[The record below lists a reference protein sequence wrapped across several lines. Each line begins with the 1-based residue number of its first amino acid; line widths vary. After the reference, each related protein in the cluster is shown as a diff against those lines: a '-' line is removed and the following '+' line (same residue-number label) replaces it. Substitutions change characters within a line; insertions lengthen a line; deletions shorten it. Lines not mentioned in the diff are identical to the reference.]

1 MFEELIEIFKD
12 NMSILKIIYIENLRC
27 FDFYNAGE
35 YLLKFIEIDDSW
47 LDKYLDYIY
56 GNENTATSKPLYENL
71 NECWD
76 SEKYIYIFDTV
87 LHRYM
92 TYTENNYL
100 SSYYLKSILNNKD
113 DAQLSKQK
121 TWILHVIKENYEN
134 LGILEVIFVI
144 ILDKNYEIRQEAI
157 KLLVSLNSDYEIF
170 EKLSIEATRFS
181 TSGSFVPIYMNEIK
195 FLREIS
201 SYFTGIKFI
210 KHRNLIERK
219 INELEESIRKEEIR
233 EKMYDF

>member
-1 MFEELIEIFKD
+1 
-12 NMSILKIIYIENLRC
+12 MSILKIIYIENLRC

-47 LDKYLDYIY
+47 LDEYLDYIY
-56 GNENTATSKPLYENL
+56 VSESTATSKPLYENL
-71 NECWD
+71 NECWN

-100 SSYYLKSILNNKD
+100 SSYYLKNILNNKD

-134 LGILEVIFVI
+134 LGVLEVIFLI

-157 KLLVSLNSDYEIF
+157 KLLISLNSNYEIF

-195 FLREIS
+195 FLKEIS
-201 SYFTGIKFI
+201 SYFVGIKFI
-210 KHRNLIERK
+210 KHRNLIETK
-219 INELEESIRKEEIR
+219 INEFEESIRK
-233 EKMYDF
+233 